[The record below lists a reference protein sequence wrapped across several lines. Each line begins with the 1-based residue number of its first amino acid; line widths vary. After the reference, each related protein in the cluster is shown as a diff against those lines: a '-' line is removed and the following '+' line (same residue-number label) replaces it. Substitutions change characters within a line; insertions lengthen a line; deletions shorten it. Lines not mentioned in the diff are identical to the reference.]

1 MKDRLKKENINL
13 EYVKFTDYNQPNAAL
28 ADGSIDLN
36 SFQHQFFLDNYN
48 KEHGTDLVSI
58 GNTVNA
64 PLGIYSN
71 TLKDVAD
78 IKDGAKVAIPNDV
91 TNGGRAL
98 LLLQT
103 AGLIKVDKAKGQAP
117 TVSDITENR
126 KNLDISELDA
136 SQTARAL
143 SDVDIS
149 VINSGVAVDAGFNPA
164 SDAIFLEPVDDHAR
178 PYVNIIVARK
188 EDEKIKRIKNSRRLS
203 NRRHSQ
209 SNRENIKRIKRA
221 CMGNIREKIRKMT
234 SIGGIFM
241 TTTISTNQLKDLIQ
255 YRLPEYQAL
264 ALDIHEHPE
273 VSNYEF
279 YSSAALI
286 KQLEK
291 EGFWVEKK

>member
-1 MKDRLKKENINL
+1 MKKYLKIAVAAIAFLALAAGCSNQGTASEAKETTVKLGVIGSDTDVWDDVKDRLKDEGINL

-64 PLGIYSN
+64 PLGIYSEKV
-71 TLKDVAD
+71 KDVNEL
-78 IKDGAKVAIPNDV
+78 KKGAKVAIPNDV

-103 AGLIKVDKAKGQAP
+103 AGLITVDPAKKQTP
-117 TVSDITENR
+117 TVSDITEN
-126 KNLDISELDA
+126 KLDLKISELDA

-149 VINSGVAVDAGFNPA
+149 VINSGVAVDAGFTPTK
-164 SDAIFLEPVDDHAR
+164 DAIFLEPVDDNAR

-188 EDEKIKRIKNSRRLS
+188 EDADNKIYQKIVDAYQTKETEKVI
-203 NRRHSQ
+203 
-209 SNRENIKRIKRA
+209 E
-221 CMGNIREKIRKMT
+221 ET
-234 SIGGIFM
+234 SKG
-241 TTTISTNQLKDLIQ
+241 
-255 YRLPEYQAL
+255 
-264 ALDIHEHPE
+264 
-273 VSNYEF
+273 
-279 YSSAALI
+279 SSIPAW
-286 KQLEK
+286 ETF
-291 EGFWVEKK
+291 GKK

>member
-1 MKDRLKKENINL
+1 MKKYLKIAVAAIAFLALAAGCSNQGKASEAKETTVKLGVIGSDTDVWDDVKDRLKDEGINL

-64 PLGIYSN
+64 PLGIYSEKV
-71 TLKDVAD
+71 KDVNEL
-78 IKDGAKVAIPNDV
+78 KKGAKVAIPNDV

-103 AGLIKVDKAKGQAP
+103 AGLIKVDPAKKQTP
-117 TVSDITENR
+117 TVSDITEN
-126 KNLDISELDA
+126 KLDLKISELDA

-149 VINSGVAVDAGFNPA
+149 VINSGVAVDAGFTPTK
-164 SDAIFLEPVDDHAR
+164 DAIFLEPVDDNAR

-188 EDEKIKRIKNSRRLS
+188 EDADNKTYQKIVDAYQTKETEKVI
-203 NRRHSQ
+203 
-209 SNRENIKRIKRA
+209 E
-221 CMGNIREKIRKMT
+221 ET
-234 SIGGIFM
+234 SKG
-241 TTTISTNQLKDLIQ
+241 
-255 YRLPEYQAL
+255 
-264 ALDIHEHPE
+264 
-273 VSNYEF
+273 
-279 YSSAALI
+279 SSIPAW
-286 KQLEK
+286 ETF
-291 EGFWVEKK
+291 GKK

>member
-1 MKDRLKKENINL
+1 MKKYLKIAVAAVAFLALAAGCSNQGKASEAKETTVKLGVIGSDTDVWDDVKDRLKDEGINL

-64 PLGIYSN
+64 PLGIYSEKV
-71 TLKDVAD
+71 KDVNEL
-78 IKDGAKVAIPNDV
+78 KKGAKVAIPNDV

-103 AGLIKVDKAKGQAP
+103 AGLITVDPAKKQTP
-117 TVSDITENR
+117 TVSDITEN
-126 KNLDISELDA
+126 KLDLKISELDA

-149 VINSGVAVDAGFNPA
+149 VINSGVAVDAGFTPTK
-164 SDAIFLEPVDDHAR
+164 DAIFLEPVDDNAR

-188 EDEKIKRIKNSRRLS
+188 EDADNKTYQKIVDAYQTKETEKVI
-203 NRRHSQ
+203 
-209 SNRENIKRIKRA
+209 E
-221 CMGNIREKIRKMT
+221 ET
-234 SIGGIFM
+234 SKG
-241 TTTISTNQLKDLIQ
+241 
-255 YRLPEYQAL
+255 
-264 ALDIHEHPE
+264 
-273 VSNYEF
+273 
-279 YSSAALI
+279 SSIPAW
-286 KQLEK
+286 ETF
-291 EGFWVEKK
+291 GKK

>member
-1 MKDRLKKENINL
+1 MKKIIRFVVITFVAIIWLAGCSQGKADTTDKKETTVKLGIIGEDTDVWDNVKDRLKKENINL
-13 EYVKFTDYNQPNAAL
+13 EYVKFTDYNQPNVAL

-188 EDEKIKRIKNSRRLS
+188 EDEKNKTYQKIVDAYQTEDTVKVI
-203 NRRHSQ
+203 
-209 SNRENIKRIKRA
+209 
-221 CMGNIREKIRKMT
+221 EKTSKGSSVPAWETFGRK
-234 SIGGIFM
+234 
-241 TTTISTNQLKDLIQ
+241 
-255 YRLPEYQAL
+255 
-264 ALDIHEHPE
+264 
-273 VSNYEF
+273 
-279 YSSAALI
+279 
-286 KQLEK
+286 
-291 EGFWVEKK
+291 